1 MNGNSISC
9 YFVNF
14 ADTYSDC
21 KTVKI
26 FLIGFM
32 AAGKSTIGRA
42 LADRLGFD
50 LVDTDIVIEERM
62 CKPLAEVVAT
72 RGEEFFRSS
81 ESALLDEIIASDSS
95 VNIVVACGGGMP
107 CFGDNMAKM
116 LTHGTVIYLQSS
128 EEALFDRLLGD
139 KQHRFLI
146 CNKNADELSEYIR
159 TTLALRSRY
168 YCKADLIVANN
179 GTAAD
184 CLADIMQRAELA
196 LLLR

>member
-1 MNGNSISC
+1 MAIV
-9 YFVNF
+9 FR
-14 ADTYSDC
+14 AILLILPTLIAIA

-32 AAGKSTIGRA
+32 AAGKSTVGRA

-72 RGEEFFRSS
+72 RGEELFRSS

-146 CNKNADELSEYIR
+146 RNKNADELSEYIR

-184 CLADIMQRAELA
+184 CLADIMQQAELA
-196 LLLR
+196 RLLR

>member
-1 MNGNSISC
+1 M
-9 YFVNF
+9 
-14 ADTYSDC
+14 
-21 KTVKI
+21 KI

-32 AAGKSTIGRA
+32 AAGKSTIGSA

-50 LVDTDIVIEERM
+50 LVDTDTVIEERM
-62 CKPLAEVVAT
+62 GKPLAEVVAT
-72 RGEEFFRSS
+72 RGEEFFRSL
-81 ESALLDEIIASDSS
+81 ESALLDEIIASDS

-128 EEALFDRLLGD
+128 EEALFDRLLAN

-196 LLLR
+196 RLLR

>member
-1 MNGNSISC
+1 MAIAFRAI
-9 YFVNF
+9 FVNF

-62 CKPLAEVVAT
+62 GKPLAEVVAT
-72 RGEEFFRSS
+72 RGEELFRSL

-184 CLADIMQRAELA
+184 CLADIMQRAELVR
-196 LLLR
+196 LLR

>member
-1 MNGNSISC
+1 MAIA
-9 YFVNF
+9 FR
-14 ADTYSDC
+14 AILLILPTLIAIA

-32 AAGKSTIGRA
+32 AAGKSTVGRA

-72 RGEEFFRSS
+72 RGEELFRSS

-184 CLADIMQRAELA
+184 CLADIMLRAELA
-196 LLLR
+196 RLLR

>member
-1 MNGNSISC
+1 MAIA
-9 YFVNF
+9 FR
-14 ADTYSDC
+14 AILLILPTLIAIA

-32 AAGKSTIGRA
+32 AAGKSTVGRA

-72 RGEEFFRSS
+72 RGEELFRSS

>member
-1 MNGNSISC
+1 MNDNSISC

-72 RGEEFFRSS
+72 RGEESFRSL

-184 CLADIMQRAELA
+184 CLEDIMQQAELA
-196 LLLR
+196 RLLR

>member
-1 MNGNSISC
+1 MAIA
-9 YFVNF
+9 FR
-14 ADTYSDC
+14 AILLILPTLIAIA

-32 AAGKSTIGRA
+32 AAGKSTVGRA

-196 LLLR
+196 RLLR

>member
-1 MNGNSISC
+1 MAIAFRAI
-9 YFVNF
+9 FVNF

-62 CKPLAEVVAT
+62 GKPLAEVVAT
-72 RGEEFFRSS
+72 RGEELFRSS

-196 LLLR
+196 RLLR

>member
-1 MNGNSISC
+1 MTIAFRAI
-9 YFVNF
+9 FVNF

-32 AAGKSTIGRA
+32 AAGKSTVGRA

-62 CKPLAEVVAT
+62 GKPLAEVVAT
-72 RGEEFFRSS
+72 RGEEFFRSM
-81 ESALLDEIIASDSS
+81 ESALLDEIIASDS

-107 CFGDNMAKM
+107 CFDDNMAKM

-159 TTLALRSRY
+159 TTLALRGGY
-168 YCKADLIVANN
+168 YCKADLVVANN

-196 LLLR
+196 RLLR

>member
-1 MNGNSISC
+1 MAIA
-9 YFVNF
+9 FR
-14 ADTYSDC
+14 AILLILPTLIAIA

-32 AAGKSTIGRA
+32 AAGKSTVGRA

-62 CKPLAEVVAT
+62 GKPLAEVVAT
-72 RGEEFFRSS
+72 RGEEFFRSM

-95 VNIVVACGGGMP
+95 VNTVVACGGGMP

>member
-1 MNGNSISC
+1 
-9 YFVNF
+9 
-14 ADTYSDC
+14 
-21 KTVKI
+21 
-26 FLIGFM
+26 M
-32 AAGKSTIGRA
+32 AAGKSTVGRA

-62 CKPLAEVVAT
+62 GKPLAEVVAT
-72 RGEEFFRSS
+72 RGEEFFRSM

-95 VNIVVACGGGMP
+95 VNTVVACGGGMP

-146 CNKNADELSEYIR
+146 CNKNADELSKYIR
-159 TTLALRSRY
+159 TTLALRSSY
-168 YCKADLIVANN
+168 YRKADLIVANN

-184 CLADIMQRAELA
+184 CLADIMRRAEFA
-196 LLLR
+196 RLLR

>member
-1 MNGNSISC
+1 MTIAFHAI
-9 YFVNF
+9 FVNF

-32 AAGKSTIGRA
+32 AAGKSTIGSA

-50 LVDTDIVIEERM
+50 LVDTDTVIEERM
-62 CKPLAEVVAT
+62 GKPLAEVVAT
-72 RGEEFFRSS
+72 RGEELFRSS

-128 EEALFDRLLGD
+128 EEALFDRLLAN

-196 LLLR
+196 RLLR

>member
-1 MNGNSISC
+1 MAIA
-9 YFVNF
+9 FR
-14 ADTYSDC
+14 AILLILPTLIAIA

-32 AAGKSTIGRA
+32 AAGKSTVGRA

-62 CKPLAEVVAT
+62 GKPLAEVVAT
-72 RGEEFFRSS
+72 RGEEFFRSL

>member
-1 MNGNSISC
+1 MAIA
-9 YFVNF
+9 FR
-14 ADTYSDC
+14 AILLILPTLIAIA

-32 AAGKSTIGRA
+32 AAGKSTVGRA

-72 RGEEFFRSS
+72 RGEELFRSS

-184 CLADIMQRAELA
+184 CLADIMQQAELA
-196 LLLR
+196 RLLR

>member
-1 MNGNSISC
+1 MAIA
-9 YFVNF
+9 FR
-14 ADTYSDC
+14 AILLILPTLIAIA

-32 AAGKSTIGRA
+32 AAGKSTVGRA

-62 CKPLAEVVAT
+62 GKPLAEVVAT
-72 RGEEFFRSS
+72 RGEEFFRSM

-95 VNIVVACGGGMP
+95 VNTVVACGGGMP

-184 CLADIMQRAELA
+184 CLADIMLRAELA
-196 LLLR
+196 RLLR

>member
-1 MNGNSISC
+1 MAIA
-9 YFVNF
+9 FR
-14 ADTYSDC
+14 AILLILPTLIAIA

-32 AAGKSTIGRA
+32 AAGKSTVGRA

-62 CKPLAEVVAT
+62 GKPLAEVVAT

-159 TTLALRSRY
+159 TTLALRSSY

-196 LLLR
+196 RLLR

>member
-1 MNGNSISC
+1 MTIAFRAI
-9 YFVNF
+9 FVNF

-62 CKPLAEVVAT
+62 GKPLAEVVAT
-72 RGEEFFRSS
+72 RGEEFFRSL
-81 ESALLDEIIASDSS
+81 ESALLDEIIASDS

-159 TTLALRSRY
+159 TTLALRSRH

-196 LLLR
+196 RLLR

>member
-1 MNGNSISC
+1 MAIAFRAI
-9 YFVNF
+9 FVNF

-32 AAGKSTIGRA
+32 AAGKSTVGRV

-62 CKPLAEVVAT
+62 GKPLAEVVAT
-72 RGEEFFRSS
+72 RGEEFFRSL

-128 EEALFDRLLGD
+128 EEALFDRLLAN

-196 LLLR
+196 

>member
-1 MNGNSISC
+1 MAIA
-9 YFVNF
+9 FR
-14 ADTYSDC
+14 AILLILPTIIAIA

-32 AAGKSTIGRA
+32 ATGKSTVGRA

-72 RGEEFFRSS
+72 RGEELFRSS

-95 VNIVVACGGGMP
+95 VNTVVACGGGMP

-128 EEALFDRLLGD
+128 EEVLFDRLLGD

>member
-1 MNGNSISC
+1 MTIA
-9 YFVNF
+9 FR
-14 ADTYSDC
+14 AILLILPTLIAIA

-32 AAGKSTIGRA
+32 AAGKSTVGRA

-72 RGEEFFRSS
+72 RGEELFRSL

-168 YCKADLIVANN
+168 YCRADLIILNN
-179 GTAAD
+179 GTVAD
-184 CLADIMQRAELA
+184 CLEDIMQRAELA

>member
-1 MNGNSISC
+1 MTIAFRAI
-9 YFVNF
+9 FVNF

-72 RGEEFFRSS
+72 RGEELFRSS

-146 CNKNADELSEYIR
+146 RNKNADELSEYIR

-184 CLADIMQRAELA
+184 CLADIMQQAELA
-196 LLLR
+196 RLLR

>member
-1 MNGNSISC
+1 MAIA
-9 YFVNF
+9 FR
-14 ADTYSDC
+14 AILLILPTLIAIA

-32 AAGKSTIGRA
+32 AAGKSTVGRA

-62 CKPLAEVVAT
+62 GKPLAEVVAT
-72 RGEEFFRSS
+72 RGEEFFRSM

-95 VNIVVACGGGMP
+95 VNTVVACGGGMP

-168 YCKADLIVANN
+168 YCKADLIVSNN

-184 CLADIMQRAELA
+184 CLEDIMQQAELA
-196 LLLR
+196 RLLR

>member
-1 MNGNSISC
+1 MTIAFRAI
-9 YFVNF
+9 FVNF

-62 CKPLAEVVAT
+62 GKPLAEVVAT
-72 RGEEFFRSS
+72 RGEEFFRSL
-81 ESALLDEIIASDSS
+81 ESALLDEIIASDS
-95 VNIVVACGGGMP
+95 VNIVIACGGGMP

-146 CNKNADELSEYIR
+146 GNKNAYELSEYIR

-168 YCKADLIVANN
+168 YCKADLVVANN

-184 CLADIMQRAELA
+184 CLADIMQRAEFA
-196 LLLR
+196 RLLR

>member
-1 MNGNSISC
+1 MAIAFRAI
-9 YFVNF
+9 FVNF

-32 AAGKSTIGRA
+32 AAGKSTVGRV

-62 CKPLAEVVAT
+62 GKPLAEVVAT
-72 RGEEFFRSS
+72 RGEEFFRSL

-196 LLLR
+196 RLLR

>member
-1 MNGNSISC
+1 MAIAFRAI
-9 YFVNF
+9 FVNF
-14 ADTYSDC
+14 ADTYSDG
-21 KTVKI
+21 KAVKI

-62 CKPLAEVVAT
+62 GKPLAEVVAT
-72 RGEEFFRSS
+72 RGEEFFRSL

-196 LLLR
+196 RLLR

>member
-1 MNGNSISC
+1 MAIA
-9 YFVNF
+9 FR
-14 ADTYSDC
+14 AILLILPTLIAIA

-32 AAGKSTIGRA
+32 AAGKSTVGRA

-72 RGEEFFRSS
+72 RGEELFRSL

-184 CLADIMQRAELA
+184 CLADIRQRAEFA

>member
-1 MNGNSISC
+1 MTIAFHAI
-9 YFVNF
+9 FVNF

-72 RGEEFFRSS
+72 RGEELFRSS

-184 CLADIMQRAELA
+184 CLEDIMQRAELA
-196 LLLR
+196 QLLR

>member
-1 MNGNSISC
+1 MAIAFRAI
-9 YFVNF
+9 FVNF

-32 AAGKSTIGRA
+32 AAGKSTVGRV

-62 CKPLAEVVAT
+62 GKPLAEVVAT
-72 RGEEFFRSS
+72 RGEEFFRSL

-128 EEALFDRLLGD
+128 EEALFDRLLAN

-196 LLLR
+196 RLLR

>member
-1 MNGNSISC
+1 MTIAFRAI
-9 YFVNF
+9 FVNF

-32 AAGKSTIGRA
+32 AAGKSTVGRA
-42 LADRLGFD
+42 LSDRLGFD

-62 CKPLAEVVAT
+62 GKPLSEVVAT
-72 RGEEFFRSS
+72 RGEEFFRSL
-81 ESALLDEIIASDSS
+81 ESALLDGIIASDSS

-196 LLLR
+196 RLLR

>member
-1 MNGNSISC
+1 MTIA
-9 YFVNF
+9 FR
-14 ADTYSDC
+14 AILLILPTLIAIA

-32 AAGKSTIGRA
+32 AAGKSTVGRA

-62 CKPLAEVVAT
+62 GKPLAEVVAT
-72 RGEEFFRSS
+72 RGEEFFRSL
-81 ESALLDEIIASDSS
+81 ESALLDGIIASDSS

-128 EEALFDRLLGD
+128 EEVLFDRLLGD

-184 CLADIMQRAELA
+184 CLEDIMQRAELA
-196 LLLR
+196 RLLR

>member
-1 MNGNSISC
+1 MAIAFRAI
-9 YFVNF
+9 FVNF

-32 AAGKSTIGRA
+32 AAGKSTVGRA

-62 CKPLAEVVAT
+62 GKPLSEVVAT
-72 RGEEFFRSS
+72 RGEEFFRSL

-128 EEALFDRLLGD
+128 EEALFDRLLAN

-196 LLLR
+196 RLLR

>member
-62 CKPLAEVVAT
+62 GKPLAEVVAT
-72 RGEEFFRSS
+72 RGEEFFRSM

-95 VNIVVACGGGMP
+95 VNTVVACGGGMP

-196 LLLR
+196 RLLR

>member
-1 MNGNSISC
+1 MAIA
-9 YFVNF
+9 FR
-14 ADTYSDC
+14 AILLILPTLIAIA

-72 RGEEFFRSS
+72 RGEELFRSS

-184 CLADIMQRAELA
+184 CLEDIMQRAELA
-196 LLLR
+196 RLLR

>member
-1 MNGNSISC
+1 MAIA
-9 YFVNF
+9 FR
-14 ADTYSDC
+14 AILLILPTLIAIA

-32 AAGKSTIGRA
+32 AAGKSTVGRA

-72 RGEEFFRSS
+72 RGEELFRSS

-196 LLLR
+196 RLLR

>member
-1 MNGNSISC
+1 MAIAFRAI
-9 YFVNF
+9 FVNF

-32 AAGKSTIGRA
+32 AAGKSTVGRA

-62 CKPLAEVVAT
+62 GKPLAEVVAT
-72 RGEEFFRSS
+72 RGEEFFRSL

-128 EEALFDRLLGD
+128 EEALFDRLLAD

-196 LLLR
+196 RLLR

>member
-1 MNGNSISC
+1 MTIAFRAI
-9 YFVNF
+9 FVNF

-62 CKPLAEVVAT
+62 GKPLAEVVAT
-72 RGEEFFRSS
+72 RGEEFFRSL
-81 ESALLDEIIASDSS
+81 ESALLDEIIASDS

-128 EEALFDRLLGD
+128 EETLFDRLLGD

-146 CNKNADELSEYIR
+146 GNKNADELSEYIR

-196 LLLR
+196 RLLR

>member
-1 MNGNSISC
+1 MAIAFRAI
-9 YFVNF
+9 FVNF

-32 AAGKSTIGRA
+32 AAGKSTVGRA

-72 RGEEFFRSS
+72 RGEELFRSS

-184 CLADIMQRAELA
+184 CLADIMQQAELA
-196 LLLR
+196 RLLR

>member
-1 MNGNSISC
+1 MTIA
-9 YFVNF
+9 FR
-14 ADTYSDC
+14 AILLILPTLIAIA

-32 AAGKSTIGRA
+32 AAGKSTVGRA

-72 RGEEFFRSS
+72 RGEELFRSS

-95 VNIVVACGGGMP
+95 VNTVVACGGGMP

-184 CLADIMQRAELA
+184 CLADIMQQAELA
-196 LLLR
+196 RLLR